1 MERLLERMESVQG
14 WITFALV
21 AILALDVSI
30 QVFVRYVLRRPL
42 FLWTAELAQFLLVWL
57 VFLGIG
63 VGVRR
68 GTHFAMDLLPG
79 LLGARAGAALR
90 LFAEGCTGLILVL
103 LTLAGVRFSELG
115 VFQRS
120 ISLQIRMAWVF
131 AAIPVGGLLA
141 LTYLSQ
147 RIQRHW
153 RTLRRGAR

>member
-1 MERLLERMESVQG
+1 MESVQG

-79 LLGARAGAALR
+79 LLGARGGRPPALR
-90 LFAEGCTGLILVL
+90 RGLHRADLLVL